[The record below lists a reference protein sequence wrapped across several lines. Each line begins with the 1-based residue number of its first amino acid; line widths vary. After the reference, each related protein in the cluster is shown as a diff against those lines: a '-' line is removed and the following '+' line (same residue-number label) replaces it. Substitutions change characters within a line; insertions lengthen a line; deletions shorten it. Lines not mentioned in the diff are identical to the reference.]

1 MHVYVSFILIR
12 GQGCVCIFYKIYEEN
27 RIGSNTYRV
36 ITDRTFVIEI
46 RFCIRKKRER
56 RSEGESEKKERK
68 QVNNSAANKNDEW
81 RRIANER
88 VCV

>member
-1 MHVYVSFILIR
+1 
-12 GQGCVCIFYKIYEEN
+12 
-27 RIGSNTYRV
+27 
-36 ITDRTFVIEI
+36 VIEI

-56 RSEGESEKKERK
+56 RSEGESEKKEKK